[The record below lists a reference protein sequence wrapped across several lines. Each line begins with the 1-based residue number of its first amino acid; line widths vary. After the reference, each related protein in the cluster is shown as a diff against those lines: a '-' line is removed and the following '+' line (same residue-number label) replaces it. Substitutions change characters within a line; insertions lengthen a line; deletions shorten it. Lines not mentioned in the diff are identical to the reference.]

1 MDEIGGIF
9 VTYKEILNTL
19 NPEVWRGL
27 SDDEKIDYFQSLEN
41 CMAMENNRENCK
53 VNGKFLYTGEEGVV
67 LGAYNPKTREI
78 DINVSQ
84 FDEYSLYG
92 KEPRRLTQTCLHEG
106 RHALQHQVAEGKV
119 KYPDSEVAEEWQ
131 HNLEEEN
138 YISYKRNPKAYY
150 NQPVERD
157 AREFAETRYE
167 ALLAEKAN
175 MEISQDDSVDIE
187 EVAKVFS
194 NQMESDQTLAA
205 DYQSIGNGEH
215 AAQRM

>member
-1 MDEIGGIF
+1 M
-9 VTYKEILNTL
+9 TYKEILNTL

-92 KEPRRLTQTCLHEG
+92 KEPSRLTQTCLHEG
-106 RHALQHQVAEGKV
+106 RHALQHQVAERKV

-131 HNLEEEN
+131 HNLEEGN

>member
-92 KEPRRLTQTCLHEG
+92 KEPSRLTQTCLHEG
-106 RHALQHQVAEGKV
+106 RHALQHQVAERKV

-131 HNLEEEN
+131 HNLEEGN